1 MNFDSIK
8 KVKRSKP
15 FTVVDGIVI
24 AVVVAAIAI
33 CLALVYTKKASVVRI
48 TAPDFEREY
57 DLSSSTVIELE
68 HLTVHI
74 EGGAVW
80 VTDADCPD
88 KTCVAV
94 GKIDRAGQSI
104 VCLPSGVVV
113 TILGE
118 GDLQAGIG

>member
-1 MNFDSIK
+1 MNFESIK

-15 FTVVDGIVI
+15 FTLVDGIVI
-24 AVVVAAIAI
+24 AVMIAAIAVS
-33 CLALVYTKKASVVRI
+33 LALVYSKKPSTVRI

-57 DLSSSTVIELE
+57 DLNASTVIELE

-74 EGGAVW
+74 EGGEVW

-94 GKIDRAGQSI
+94 GRISRAGQSI

-113 TILGE
+113 TITGE